1 MVMDARIFLVMP
13 LAFAC
18 EFIDST
24 LGMGYGTSLT
34 PLLLL
39 MGFEPLQVV
48 PAVLLSEFVSGVT
61 AASFHH
67 NLRNVNFSRHS
78 PDSKVATV
86 LSVFAVVG
94 TVLSVV
100 LALRLPTV
108 VLKTWI
114 GVIVLAMGVVI
125 LLTLNR
131 KPGFSWGRI
140 SLLGT
145 IASFNKG
152 MSGGGYGPLVMGGQV
167 LSGIGVKNAVGITS
181 LSEGITCLVGV
192 TLYFFMSAQ
201 SQTEWLLA
209 PWLMAGAVLSVP
221 VACHTLR
228 RIPEN
233 KAKIATA
240 AVILGLGA
248 LTLAK
253 VFLF

>member
-1 MVMDARIFLVMP
+1 MDARIFLIMP
-13 LAFAC
+13 LAFIC
-18 EFIDST
+18 EFIDSS

-67 NLRNVNFSRHS
+67 NLENVNFNRNSV
-78 PDSKVATV
+78 DSKIATV
-86 LSVFAVVG
+86 LSSFAVIG
-94 TVLSVV
+94 TVVSVV
-100 LALRLPTV
+100 LAMRLPAV

-114 GVIVLAMGVVI
+114 GVIVISMGIII
-125 LLTLNR
+125 LCTMNR
-131 KPGFSWGRI
+131 KPRFSWGRI

-152 MSGGGYGPLVMGGQV
+152 MSGGGYGPLVMGGQM

-192 TLYFFMSAQ
+192 TFYFFMKSQSAV
-201 SQTEWLLA
+201 EWTLA

-221 VACHTLR
+221 LACHTLK
-228 RIPEN
+228 RIPEY

-240 AVILGLGA
+240 IVIVGLGA

-253 VFLF
+253 VIFS

>member
-1 MVMDARIFLVMP
+1 MDPKIFFLMP

-34 PLLLL
+34 PILLL

-67 NLRNVNFSRHS
+67 SLRNVDFQPNSM
-78 PDSKVATV
+78 DTKVASV
-86 LSVFAVVG
+86 LSSFAVIG
-94 TVLSVV
+94 TVVAV
-100 LALRLPTV
+100 ILALRLPAV
-108 VLKTWI
+108 ILKTWI
-114 GVIVLAMGVVI
+114 GIIVLSMGVAI
-125 LLTLNR
+125 LVTRRR
-131 KPGFSWGRI
+131 KPHFSWAKI
-140 SLLGT
+140 SVLGT

-181 LSEGITCLVGV
+181 LSEGVTCLVGV
-192 TLYFFMSAQ
+192 ALYFFLRAQ
-201 SQTEWLLA
+201 SHGDWFLA

-221 VACHTLR
+221 LAAHTLK
-228 RIPEN
+228 RIPED
-233 KAKIATA
+233 KAKLATA
-240 AVILGLGA
+240 YVIVGLGC
-248 LTLAK
+248 LTLIK
-253 VFLF
+253 VFLAR

>member
-1 MVMDARIFLVMP
+1 MDPRLFLVMP

-67 NLRNVNFSRHS
+67 NLNNVNFNRNSM
-78 PDSKVATV
+78 DSKVATV
-86 LSVFAVVG
+86 LSSFAVIG
-94 TVLSVV
+94 TVVSVLV
-100 LALRLPTV
+100 ALRLPAA

-114 GVIVLAMGVVI
+114 GVIVVTMGVII
-125 LLTLNR
+125 LATLNR
-131 KPGFSWGRI
+131 RPRFSWGRI
-140 SLLGT
+140 SVLGT

-152 MSGGGYGPLVMGGQV
+152 MSGGGYGPLVMGGQM
-167 LSGIGVKNAVGITS
+167 LSGIGIKNAVGITS

-192 TLYFFMSAQ
+192 TFYFFMKST
-201 SQTEWLLA
+201 SNVEWMLA

-221 VACHTLR
+221 LACHTLK
-228 RIPEN
+228 RIPEH
-233 KAKIATA
+233 KARVATA
-240 AVILGLGA
+240 IIIVGLGA
-248 LTLAK
+248 LTLLK
-253 VFLF
+253 VFL